1 MDKSFKQYDLLA
13 AGRAGID
20 FNPVHIG
27 HTFALTPEFTK
38 SVGGSP
44 SNIVIGAA
52 KLGLRT
58 GFIGKTSYDGMGEY
72 ICQTFRHF
80 GIGTEGLVFD
90 HTGARNCLAILEV
103 ISSENS
109 GAYES
114 KGDDCFHGTY
124 LYREKTADM
133 LLCAGE
139 ISEEQIAASRSVVVT
154 GTAFSME
161 PSRSA
166 MFRILELARKH
177 HVTTVLDLDYRPYG
191 WTGLEEAS
199 ACYQKML
206 PQCDIILGNRQEFDV
221 VELTAMPE
229 NKDNRVSAET
239 MLKNGAD
246 IVIVKDGSNG
256 SWGYSKNAA
265 PVFRACIPTKILKT
279 FGSGDAYAAGFMYG
293 FLNGHSLAES
303 IEFGTANASLA
314 LAGGISCSESMPS
327 VDQMLAHRE
336 KSLSCWEGNK

>member
-1 MDKSFKQYDLLA
+1 M
-13 AGRAGID
+13 
-20 FNPVHIG
+20 
-27 HTFALTPEFTK
+27 
-38 SVGGSP
+38 
-44 SNIVIGAA
+44 
-52 KLGLRT
+52 
-58 GFIGKTSYDGMGEY
+58 
-72 ICQTFRHF
+72 
-80 GIGTEGLVFD
+80 
-90 HTGARNCLAILEV
+90 
-103 ISSENS
+103 
-109 GAYES
+109 
-114 KGDDCFHGTY
+114 
-124 LYREKTADM
+124 
-133 LLCAGE
+133 
-139 ISEEQIAASRSVVVT
+139 
-154 GTAFSME
+154 
-161 PSRSA
+161 
-166 MFRILELARKH
+166 
-177 HVTTVLDLDYRPYG
+177 
-191 WTGLEEAS
+191 
-199 ACYQKML
+199 
-206 PQCDIILGNRQEFDV
+206 